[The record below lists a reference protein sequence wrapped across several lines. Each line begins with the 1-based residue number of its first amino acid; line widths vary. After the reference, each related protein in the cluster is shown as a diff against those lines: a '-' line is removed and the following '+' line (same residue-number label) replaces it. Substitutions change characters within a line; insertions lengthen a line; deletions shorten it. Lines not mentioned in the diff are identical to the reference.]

1 MIKTKDE
8 LVYYLKCDKVALMVP
23 ENKKW
28 PSLFDYVIMF
38 GNMRLH

>member
-23 ENKKW
+23 ENKNGHHC
-28 PSLFDYVIMF
+28 LIMF